1 MPGEK
6 ETPSVSA
13 GVIESIKFLRWCEA
27 RHNRLNQIAEVAM
40 RAPETAERE
49 ELFLTILAELGRCTE
64 MVARVND
71 WAHERRVPGRALHH
85 FTVPVDMAAID
96 ALDAAL
102 QLRALALSPVA
113 GVA

>member
-1 MPGEK
+1 M
-6 ETPSVSA
+6 SA
-13 GVIESIKFLRWCEA
+13 GVLESIKFLRWCEA
-27 RHNRLNQIAEVAM
+27 RHDRLTQIAEVVM
-40 RAPETAERE
+40 RAPDTAERE
-49 ELFLTILAELGRCTE
+49 ELFRTILAELGRCTE
-64 MVARVND
+64 MVACVND
-71 WAHERRVPGRALHH
+71 WAHERRVPGRALHD